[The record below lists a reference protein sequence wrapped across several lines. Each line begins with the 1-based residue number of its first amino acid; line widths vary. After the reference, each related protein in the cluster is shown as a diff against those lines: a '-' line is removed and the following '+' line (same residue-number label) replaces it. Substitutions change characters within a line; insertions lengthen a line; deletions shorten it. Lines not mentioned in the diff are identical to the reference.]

1 MAIFLI
7 GNPRSGI
14 AVYVNHILNGVDFP
28 NLMVFIFAS
37 ITAVSLA
44 LMVCLKLGD
53 TAGENLEKLD
63 YHLLTWCVIIFMSFL
78 VALFSFL
85 EQANILMVVVTY
97 ITSISLGLLPHYLDL
112 NKSHLMGVL
121 ILPAIVIYAGLG

>member
-1 MAIFLI
+1 V
-7 GNPRSGI
+7 
-14 AVYVNHILNGVDFP
+14 AVHVNHILNGVDFP

-44 LMVCLKLGD
+44 LIVCLKLGD

-63 YHLLTWCVIIFMSFL
+63 YHRLIWCVIKFMSFL

-85 EQANILMVVVTY
+85 EQANVLMVVVTY

-121 ILPAIVIYAGLG
+121 ILPAIVVYAGLG